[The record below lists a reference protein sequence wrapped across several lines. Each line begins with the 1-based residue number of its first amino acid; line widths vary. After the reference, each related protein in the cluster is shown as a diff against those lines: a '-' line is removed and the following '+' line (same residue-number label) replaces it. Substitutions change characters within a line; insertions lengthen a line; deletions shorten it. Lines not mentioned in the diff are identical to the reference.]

1 VRRIK
6 PALGAAGEGCLMA
19 GLRITVLGLSITS
32 SWGNGHA
39 TTWRALLKALAARG
53 HAITFLERD
62 VPWYRAHRDLPQASW
77 CRIALYQDLAELRQR
92 FASCVAEADVVV
104 VGSYVPDG
112 VAVARWVQATA
123 GAMIAFYDI
132 DTPVTLAK
140 LARGDHE
147 YLAPELIPGFDLYLS
162 FAGGPLLARLEQAYG
177 AQRARA
183 LYCAVDPEA
192 YHPLGLPESY
202 ALGYLGTYSADRQP
216 AVQGLLIEPARDLP
230 EERFVVAGPQY
241 PEDLAWPANVVRQDH
256 VPPERHVDFYNQLR
270 FALNVTRADMAAA
283 GWSPSVRLFEAA
295 ACGVPVISDRW
306 PGLEELLAPE
316 REVLIAHGAADVV
329 RYLHE
334 IGPEVRAQM
343 AQAARAKVL
352 AAHTAGHRAEEFEL
366 EVLAAGVKR
375 APMAVEG

>member
-1 VRRIK
+1 
-6 PALGAAGEGCLMA
+6 MN

-53 HAITFLERD
+53 HSITFLERD

-77 CRIALYQDLAELRQR
+77 CRIALYRDLAELRQR
-92 FASCVAEADVVV
+92 FACSIAEADVVV

-123 GAMIAFYDI
+123 AGLISFYDI

-147 YLAPELIPGFDLYLS
+147 YLAPELISGFDLYLS
-162 FAGGPLLARLEQAYG
+162 FAGGHCLDRLEQAYG
-177 AQRARA
+177 ARRARA

-192 YHPLGLPESY
+192 YYPLGLPERY

-216 AVQGLLIEPARDLP
+216 AVESLLIEPARALP
-230 EERFVVAGPQY
+230 EEQFVVAGPQY
-241 PEDLAWPANVVRQDH
+241 PEDLAWPANVVHHDH
-256 VPPERHVDFYNQLR
+256 VPPERHPEFYNQLR
-270 FALNVTRADMAAA
+270 FALNLTRADMVVA

-295 ACGVPVISDRW
+295 ACGVPVISDEW
-306 PGLEELLAPE
+306 PGLEELFAPG
-316 REVLIAHGAADVV
+316 REVLIAHDATDVM

-334 IGPEVRAQM
+334 IGPEVRAQI
-343 AQAARAKVL
+343 AQAARGKVL
-352 AAHTAGHRAEEFEL
+352 ASHTAGHRAQEFER
-366 EVLAAGVKR
+366 EVLAAGAR
-375 APMAVEG
+375 PAPLAVEA